1 MEKQTKIVCTI
12 GPSCEDVETLE
23 KMVRVGMNVARLNFS
38 HGTYENHKMLIKNIR
53 EVAEK
58 TGEPIAILQDLSG
71 PKIRIGVVAKEGVA
85 LLAGKEVIFST
96 NPEDADCIPLSYP
109 LLHNFVKQG
118 ETMLLDDGKLQVKIT
133 RVVDKKII
141 AKVMV
146 PGILTSNKGINIP
159 QTDLSGLVVLTDKDK
174 RDVDFGI
181 SEGVDMVALS
191 FVMRPDDI
199 IDLRYHIK
207 QVEAKLGIKHE
218 HTPIRIIA
226 KIEKAEAVKHIKDI
240 IEVADGIMVARGDL
254 GVEIPAEEVPI
265 VQKKLIDVA
274 LENAKPVIVATQML
288 DSMQNNP
295 RPTRAEVSDVAN
307 AVIDHTDAVML
318 SNETASG
325 KYPVETVEMM
335 TKIIKETEKSEY
347 TQLFFQQPKDKVNK
361 IDDVISGLSRLVAED
376 LDANLILAASLS
388 GETGRLISRYRPKF
402 PIAVA
407 TNSKLVLHQLNLS
420 WGVFPFELVE
430 CQSIEELVERS
441 MTHLKEKKVIKD
453 GDRIIVVAG
462 EPVGHAGHVNL
473 LEVREVK

>member
-12 GPSCEDVETLE
+12 GPSCEDVDTLE
-23 KMVRVGMNVARLNFS
+23 KMVKAGMNIARLNFS
-38 HGTYENHKMLIKNIR
+38 HGTYENHKMLIANIR
-53 EVAEK
+53 KVEEK
-58 TGEPIAILQDLSG
+58 TGEPIAILQDLQG
-71 PKIRIGVVAKEGVA
+71 PKIRIGKVANEGVA
-85 LLAGKEVIFST
+85 LLAGEEVIFST
-96 NPEDADCIPLSYP
+96 DPKDTNYIPLGYP
-109 LLHNFVKQG
+109 ELHNFVKQG
-118 ETMLLDDGKLQVKIT
+118 EIMLLDDGKMQVKIE

-141 AKVMV
+141 TKVIV

-159 QTDLSGLVVLTDKDK
+159 QTDLSGLVVLTEKDK
-174 RDVDFGI
+174 QDVRFGI
-181 SEGVDMVALS
+181 EAGVDMVALS

-199 IDLRYHIK
+199 IDLRYEI
-207 QVEAKLGIKHE
+207 AKCEKELNKPE
-218 HTPIRIIA
+218 HYPIRLIA
-226 KIEKAEAVKHIKDI
+226 KIEKAEAVKRIKEILD
-240 IEVADGIMVARGDL
+240 VADGIMVARGDL
-254 GVEIPAEEVPI
+254 GIEIPAEEVPI

-274 LENAKPVIVATQML
+274 LEHAKPVIVATQML

-307 AVIDHTDAVML
+307 AVTDHTDAVML

-325 KYPVETVEMM
+325 KYPVEAVTMM

-347 TQLFFQQPKDKVNK
+347 TKLFFHQPKDKVNR
-361 IDDVISGLSRLVAED
+361 IDDTISGLSRLVAED
-376 LDANLILAASLS
+376 VGANLILAASLS

-407 TNSKLVLHQLNLS
+407 TSSKLVLHQLNLS
-420 WGVFPFELVE
+420 WGVFPFEIVE

-441 MTHLKEKKVIKD
+441 MTHLKEKKVIKN